1 MDAGELALCRIR
13 GTFMLQSNLSHPIY
27 WILVMLTTVKEVG
40 GSCQVRR
47 SVPGIA
53 KFENSADQQG
63 FGSPIFTAE
72 STASISPKGTSGRG
86 CLIDD
91 NPVGI
96 DQLASTRAQLRQHF
110 WRRTLR
116 PTEWCPAR
124 LEDSCTRRWA

>member
-1 MDAGELALCRIR
+1 MTGSLMDAGELALRRIR

-27 WILVMLTTVKEVG
+27 WILAILTTVKEVG

-72 STASISPKGTSGRG
+72 STASISPKG
-86 CLIDD
+86 L
-91 NPVGI
+91 
-96 DQLASTRAQLRQHF
+96 
-110 WRRTLR
+110 
-116 PTEWCPAR
+116 PA
-124 LEDSCTRRWA
+124 EGV